1 LEFAINGIAFNNF
14 NNKMKKMKNVL
25 FIMLAVFL
33 FSCGSAEK
41 KETVETEEKIT
52 DTATDAN
59 MNKEDFKKSLK
70 YYILLKDALVASSVN
85 QAKIEANKLSRKTEG
100 ELKDL
105 ADNLKSADNLAKQR
119 EIFQKISDKMY
130 TMVKEMGST
139 HDVYY
144 VHCPMAFENKGAY
157 WLSEEEEIK
166 NPYFGDAMMNC
177 GEVKETLSATET
189 M

>member
-1 LEFAINGIAFNNF
+1 
-14 NNKMKKMKNVL
+14 MKNVL
-25 FIMLAVFL
+25 FIMLAMFL
-33 FSCGSAEK
+33 FSCGGTEK
-41 KETVETEEKIT
+41 TEETKGT
-52 DTATDAN
+52 EEVTTTTDAD
-59 MNKEDFKKSLK
+59 MSKEDFKKSLK

-100 ELKDL
+100 EL
-105 ADNLKSADNLAKQR
+105 ADMAKELQNSDDIAKQR
-119 EIFQKISDKMY
+119 AVFQKISDKMY

-157 WLSEEEEIK
+157 WLSEEEEVK
-166 NPYFGDAMMNC
+166 NPYFGDEMMNC
-177 GEVKETLSATET
+177 GEVKETISATET